1 VAVVSETDVAAA
13 GTVWETVGLLRSAVA
28 FRNLTSDSLGFAEA
42 AVTVLAVVRR
52 RLIVVARDEPD
63 LYDYIRRDNVGDDS
77 VVVLLDRR
85 RGQRRR
91 GEEPHLPERRQA
103 ERRRHDID
111 VLLVTEGWAEV
122 RLPLT

>member
-1 VAVVSETDVAAA
+1 VAAA
-13 GTVWETVGLLRSAVA
+13 GTVWETVGLFRSAVA